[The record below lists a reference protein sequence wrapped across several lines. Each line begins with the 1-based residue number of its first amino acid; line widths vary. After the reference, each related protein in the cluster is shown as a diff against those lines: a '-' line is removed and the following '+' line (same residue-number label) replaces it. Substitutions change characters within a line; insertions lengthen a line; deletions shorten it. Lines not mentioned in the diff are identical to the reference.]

1 VILLREGQCRGWMD
15 TRVSV
20 RCMRCIPSRASFHSL
35 RIGIVNNGCVVLQ
48 EGREQ
53 IGRRP
58 EGASSAVLPGA
69 YRLIDYLLPGPSAQ
83 VLPFLRAWLDPRL
96 PLSNARVERG
106 VSSGAARRVATEDH
120 QPVDPPRRCHTHVL
134 LYSPPASRA
143 FLRFWG
149 SVSAGAMYWQFC
161 SNS

>member
-1 VILLREGQCRGWMD
+1 MQRLGGHENGCEMYEMYTF
-15 TRVSV
+15 TRKLPFAPDGHCEQWV
-20 RCMRCIPSRASFHSL
+20 RCSAGWKRA
-35 RIGIVNNGCVVLQ
+35 
-48 EGREQ
+48 